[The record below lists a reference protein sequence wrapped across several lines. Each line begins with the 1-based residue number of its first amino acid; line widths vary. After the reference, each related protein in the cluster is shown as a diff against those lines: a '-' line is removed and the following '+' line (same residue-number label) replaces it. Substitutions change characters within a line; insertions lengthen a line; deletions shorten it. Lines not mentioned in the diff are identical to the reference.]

1 MKLISW
7 NLNGYRA
14 AISKDIVNPLM
25 NSGADVIV
33 FQETKAQSE
42 QIDASIFEGYYAYM
56 HSARA
61 AISKDIVNPLMN
73 SGADVI
79 VFQETKAQSE
89 QIDASIFEGYYAY
102 MHSAEKKGYSGTMVL
117 TKVKP
122 SSISYGINVDEFDHE
137 GRVITLEYDNCYVVC
152 VYVPNSQNELKRLNY
167 RVQWDKVFT
176 NYLHQLDLIKP
187 VLIGGDFNV
196 AHKPMDLKNPKSNER
211 NAGYTIEER
220 NGFTEL
226 LAHGFIDSYRYLHP
240 DTIEY
245 SWWDLKNPK
254 SNERNAGYTIEERNG
269 FTELLAHGFIDSY
282 RYLHPD
288 TIEYSWWSYRFN
300 SRAKNIGWRIDY
312 WLVSNRIKDSI
323 QQAWIETSWL
333 GSDHAPIGIEV
344 SL

>member
-33 FQETKAQSE
+33 FQETKAQ
-42 QIDASIFEGYYAYM
+42 
-56 HSARA
+56 
-61 AISKDIVNPLMN
+61 P
-73 SGADVI
+73 
-79 VFQETKAQSE
+79 E

-122 SSISYGINVDEFDHE
+122 LSISYGINVDEFDHE

-245 SWWDLKNPK
+245 SWW
-254 SNERNAGYTIEERNG
+254 
-269 FTELLAHGFIDSY
+269 
-282 RYLHPD
+282 
-288 TIEYSWWSYRFN
+288 SYRFN